1 MDRLAYPSALDKDKR
16 QCEADLPVRQ
26 TRRDDRLMHANIM
39 MIDDEPLTVEVLQ
52 IFLEEV
58 GYRNFISTSD
68 SRQALALLAEIQ
80 PDVVLLDLVMPH
92 VSGFDIL
99 KAMRSKPA
107 FKYLPIIILTSS
119 TDADTKLKALELGA
133 NDFLAKPVDPSE
145 LVLRLRNTL
154 AAKVYQ
160 DSLAYFDA
168 LTGLPN
174 RRLFMQRT
182 AATVKHTLNTKN
194 SCAILYM
201 DVDRFNQLND
211 TLGLAFG
218 DEILKQVAGRLEQT
232 TRSNDIVGRMDD
244 GEYRI
249 SVARTGG
256 DEFSILVSDLSHYE
270 DSARIAQRI
279 LAAMSVPFYIWD
291 HELFV
296 TLSIGIAICPDDGND
311 RDTLLENA
319 DVAMRHAK
327 QRKNTYQFY
336 SKVLNAKSLERLS
349 LVNHLRKA
357 IGREELQLAYQ
368 PKVHIKTGQVVGCE
382 GLLRW
387 LHPQLGMVSPEK
399 FIPLAEESG
408 LIIEIGEWVLYQACQ
423 QLLMWQANGFDK
435 LRLAINL
442 SSQQF
447 RHNDFSHTLGQI
459 LKSTGV
465 NPHHLT
471 LELTESMLMENAKE
485 NIEVMYRMK
494 EMGVTLSID
503 DFGTGYSSLSYLKRF
518 PLDELKIDRSFII
531 GTPSEDDDTLITTA
545 IISLAHG
552 LRLRVVAEGV
562 ENPAQLNFLSQQ
574 GCDEYQGYLFSK
586 PLFQEEFTAL
596 LQGDAGNN

>member
-1 MDRLAYPSALDKDKR
+1 MNETAYLFPLEKDER
-16 QCEADLPVRQ
+16 QSGANLPVKQ
-26 TRRDDRLMHANIM
+26 TAPNDRLMHATIM
-39 MIDDEPLTVEVLQ
+39 MVDDEPLTLEVLQ
-52 IFLEEV
+52 VFLEEV
-58 GYRNFISTSD
+58 GYRNFISIND
-68 SRQALALLAEIQ
+68 SRQALPLLAETQ

-99 KAMRSKPA
+99 NKLRSKPA
-107 FKYLPIIILTSS
+107 FKYLPVIVLTSS
-119 TDADTKLKALELGA
+119 TDADTKLKALEFGA

-160 DSLAYFDA
+160 DSLAYFDG

-174 RRLFMQRT
+174 RKLFMQRT
-182 AATVKHTLNTKN
+182 DAAVRHALNTQKV
-194 SCAILYM
+194 CAILYV
-201 DVDRFNQLND
+201 DVDRFNELND
-211 TLGLAFG
+211 SLGLALG
-218 DEILKQVAGRLEQT
+218 DEVLKQVAQRLEQT
-232 TRSNDIVGRMDD
+232 TRASDVIGRMDGD
-244 GEYRI
+244 EGRL

-256 DEFSILVSDLSHYE
+256 DEFSILLSDLAHYE
-270 DSARIAQRI
+270 DAARIAQRI
-279 LAAMSVPFYIWD
+279 LTAMTVPIQISD

-296 TLSIGIAICPDDGND
+296 TLSIGIAICPDDGDD
-311 RDTLLENA
+311 RDTLLEHA
-319 DVAMRHAK
+319 DVAMRYAK

-349 LVNHLRKA
+349 LVNHLRRA
-357 IGREELQLAYQ
+357 IDHGELKLAYQ
-368 PKVHIKTGQVVGCE
+368 PKVDIKTGQVVGCE

-387 LHPQLGMVSPEK
+387 LHPQLGMVPPQK

-408 LIIEIGEWVLYQACQ
+408 SIIEIGEWVLYQACQ
-423 QLLMWQANGFDK
+423 QMLRWQMDGFDH

-442 SSQQF
+442 STQQF
-447 RHNDFSHTLGQI
+447 RHNDFSRTLGQA

-465 NPHHLT
+465 NPQRLS

-485 NIEVMYRMK
+485 NVEVMYRMK

-531 GTPSEDDDTLITTA
+531 GIPTEDDDTLITTA

-552 LRLRVVAEGV
+552 LGLRVVAEGV
-562 ENPAQLNFLSQQ
+562 EYPEQLDFLSQQ

-586 PLFQEEFTAL
+586 PLFNDEFVAL
-596 LQGDAGNN
+596 LQQRRLK